1 MTILQD
7 YFKQQLVEFGFL
19 SDLEIH
25 YSLFTIHYSY
35 NVSKPTAFRARYKIL
50 SEEK

>member
-25 YSLFTIHYSY
+25 YSLLY